1 MKVYI
6 GSAVYRTIE
15 ARQLLSLI
23 PLLVRPGV
31 EYSPIIGDALIE
43 RSRSISATTFL
54 RHSDA
59 DIHLSIDSDIVDFD
73 TDKTMEMC
81 EQAMTHDVV
90 GGLYVTRS
98 MERTFPTSFPFQGQK
113 MLLEND
119 PTPVPMQY
127 LATGFM
133 AVHRRVFEKLA
144 EDLPLCHAKDG
155 TRAFYPFYLP
165 FVADDD
171 EGEPFLLSEDWAF
184 SQRAR
189 DAGFG
194 LNLNPSIRLGH
205 ASSMIYRV
213 EDMFNEPIPQH
224 ALTLERKDGT
234 HWRLESAARQGAE
247 KQEPVSVQSRQQRR
261 LQERAKV
268 KASS

>member
-1 MKVYI
+1 MKVYV

-15 ARQLLSLI
+15 ALQLRSLI
-23 PLLVRPGV
+23 PLLVRPDV
-31 EYSPIIGDALIE
+31 QYNPIIGDALIE
-43 RSRSISATTFL
+43 RSRSISATNFL
-54 RHSDA
+54 RNTDA
-59 DIHLSIDSDIVDFD
+59 DVHLSIDSDIVDFD
-73 TDKTMEMC
+73 TDKTLEMC
-81 EQAMTHDVV
+81 EQTMEHDIV
-90 GGLYVTRS
+90 GALYVTRS
-98 MERTFPTSFPFQGQK
+98 MERTFPTSFPFQGQE

-144 EDLPLCHAKDG
+144 EDMPLCHEKDN

-165 FVADDD
+165 FVTDDD
-171 EGEPFLLSEDWAF
+171 EGNPFLLSEDWAF
-184 SQRAR
+184 SKRAR

-205 ASSMIYRV
+205 ASSMVYRI
-213 EDMFNEPIPQH
+213 EDMFQEPIAQH

-234 HWRLESAARQGAE
+234 HWRLESAKRNGA
-247 KQEPVSVQSRQQRR
+247 KAQEPVTMLNRQQRR

-268 KASS
+268 KSQ